1 MLVNG
6 PVVNRALLNQLVP
19 AGTLN
24 RNTGT
29 VWLDPRPQDSNNHN
43 VTLGYEKQIGQVMS
57 VSADYIHSTATIN
70 SSTAR

>member
-6 PVVNRALLNQLVP
+6 PVVNRTLLDQLVP

-29 VWLDPRPQDSNNHN
+29 VFLDFPGRKIPYNHN
-43 VTLGYEKQIGQVMS
+43 ITFGYERQIG
-57 VSADYIHSTATIN
+57 AG
-70 SSTAR
+70 RCR